1 MWNFMQTA
9 TPAAS
14 PSPELA
20 RTAPAPSAPR
30 AASTVCCQSTIG
42 KGVTVLGEITGSES
56 LYIDGILEGSIDLPE
71 NRVTIGP
78 NGQVTASIVARDV
91 VVLGKVCGSVAA
103 SNLLDIRA
111 EGSLTGDVSVAR
123 LSMADGAFFQGAVD
137 IHNTEAKLGLLYESP
152 RIEAV
157 ASKPVRAAHPEAAK
171 IRMEPFAQSA

>member
-30 AASTVCCQSTIG
+30 AASTVCCQSSIG
-42 KGVTVLGEITGSES
+42 KGVSIVGEITGSES

-78 NGQVTASIVARDV
+78 NGQVTATISARDV
-91 VVLGKVCGSVAA
+91 VVLGKVVGSVFA

-111 EGSLTGDVSVAR
+111 QGSLTGDVSAAR
-123 LSMADGAFFQGAVD
+123 LSMEDGAFFQGAVD
-137 IHNTEAKLGLLYESP
+137 IHKTESQLGLLFETP
-152 RIEAV
+152 KIEAV
-157 ASKPVRAAHPEAAK
+157 ASKPVRAAQAEAAK
-171 IRMEPFAQSA
+171 LLLEPFAQSA